1 MISLLLPTF
10 ALVTINQEW
19 SFDIDLLHLTF
30 KPWRLYLIICG
41 IPNLCWALVLI
52 FIVPESPKFTFAHV
66 SAEKTLKILQQMYRM
81 NTGKS
86 IESFDVKKIV
96 KSDEFDENLRDK
108 SQSFFHF
115 MWSQTVPLFK
125 GSHLRNILTASYI
138 QFAVCN
144 ATNGFWTFL
153 PEILNKLSLWSEAT
167 NEPATVCEVFTSVNV
182 INNQTQG
189 ECVQKLE
196 LSTFLH
202 IYEIAIAYA
211 LSYGIMSLVINRS
224 GKLFLLL
231 TIVWSTGIGAF
242 LLIFIQVPI
251 VSSYLYLTLILAGL
265 SVGIVNASSVELF
278 PTSMR

>member
-10 ALVTINQEW
+10 ALITINQEW

-52 FIVPESPKFTFAHV
+52 FIVPESPKFTFAHG

-86 IESFDVKKIV
+86 IESFDVKEIV
-96 KSDEFDENLRDK
+96 KSDEFNENFRDK

-125 GSHLRNILTASYI
+125 GSHLRNILTACYI

-144 ATNGFWTFL
+144 AANGFWTFL

-211 LSYGIMSLVINRS
+211 LSYGIMSFVINRS
-224 GKLFLLL
+224 GKLILLL
-231 TIVWSTGIGAF
+231 TIVWSTGIAAF
-242 LLIFIQVPI
+242 LLIFVEVSI

-265 SVGIVNASSVELF
+265 SISIVNASSVELF

>member
-224 GKLFLLL
+224 GKLILLL